1 MKTFSEFRRNPIPPK
16 QFIMAQRVPPGA
28 RPYQGNRAGIFS
40 RVSADLIDVVA
51 VSVLMV
57 VSYFALL
64 AAEFIFFPG
73 STLDQPS
80 PYVFLAVGY
89 LVMWIYWTWSWATT
103 GRSLGKG
110 VMGLRVV
117 NHDGNRVRWGVSAL
131 RSIFCLVFIPGIL
144 WTVVS
149 NRNRSVQDV
158 VLRTSVVH
166 DWGASEWVKGAD
178 R

>member
-1 MKTFSEFRRNPIPPK
+1 MTTFSEFRKNPVPPQ
-16 QFIMAQRVPPGA
+16 QFIMAQRVPPAA

-40 RVSADLIDVVA
+40 RVSADIIDVVA

-57 VSYFALL
+57 ASYFALL

-73 STLDQPS
+73 SDLQQPN
-80 PYVFLAVGY
+80 PYAFLAVGY
-89 LVMWIYWTWSWATT
+89 VVMWVYWTWSWATT

-117 NHDGNRVRWGVSAL
+117 NRDGNRVRWSVAAL
-131 RSIFCLVFIPGIL
+131 RSAFCLVFIPGIL

-149 NRNRSVQDV
+149 NRNRSVQDI
-158 VLRTSVVH
+158 VLRTSVEH
-166 DWGASEWVKGAD
+166 DWGVSEWAKGSD
-178 R
+178 Q